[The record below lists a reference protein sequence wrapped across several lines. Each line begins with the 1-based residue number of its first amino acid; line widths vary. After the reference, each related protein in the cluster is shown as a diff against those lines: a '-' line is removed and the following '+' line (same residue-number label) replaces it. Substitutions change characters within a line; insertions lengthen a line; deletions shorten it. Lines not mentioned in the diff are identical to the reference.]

1 MCKAL
6 KVSRSGYY
14 KWMKKIPSAREVKHN
29 IMKEAIKKSH
39 KASRKTA
46 GYRKVHEDL
55 VDNHKILCDKETV
68 RVLMSDLGL
77 YSVAKK
83 KFKVTTE
90 SGHNL
95 PVAPNI
101 LNRNFESEA
110 PNKKWVT
117 DITYIRTLEGWLF
130 LAIVLDLF
138 SRKIVGWA
146 TSSRIDEALVSAA
159 LKDAVKK
166 RKPGA
171 GLLHHSDR
179 GVQYASENYQKL
191 LAELSM
197 VCSMSR
203 KGNCWD
209 NAVAESFFGKFKTE
223 WVRGKVYLTRDQAQ
237 RDIFEYIELFYNIR
251 RRHASLGYLS
261 PLEYETRLQ
270 VRVV

>member
-1 MCKAL
+1 
-6 KVSRSGYY
+6 
-14 KWMKKIPSAREVKHN
+14 
-29 IMKEAIKKSH
+29 MKEAIKKSH
-39 KASRKTA
+39 KASKEIS

-55 VDNHKILCDKETV
+55 VFDYKIPCDKETV
-68 RVLMSDLGL
+68 RLLMADLGL
-77 YSVAKK
+77 YSRAPK

-90 SGHNL
+90 SDHNL

-101 LNRNFESEA
+101 LNRIFESEA

-117 DITYIRTLEGWLF
+117 DITYIRTLEGWLY
-130 LAIVLDLF
+130 LATVLDLF

-146 TSSRIDEALVSAA
+146 TSNRINEALVSMA
-159 LKDAVKK
+159 LKDGVAK

-191 LAELSM
+191 LGNLGM

-223 WVRGKVYLTRDQAQ
+223 WVRGQVYPTRELAR
-237 RDIFEYIELFYNIR
+237 RDVFEYIELFYNIK

-270 VRVV
+270 VRVA

>member
-1 MCKAL
+1 
-6 KVSRSGYY
+6 
-14 KWMKKIPSAREVKHN
+14 MKD
-29 IMKEAIKKSH
+29 AIKRSH
-39 KASRKTA
+39 KASKETA
-46 GYRKVHEDL
+46 GYRKVHKDIVIED
-55 VDNHKILCDKETV
+55 KISCGKEAV
-68 RVLMSDLGL
+68 RLLMADLGL
-77 YSVAKK
+77 YSRAKK

-90 SGHNL
+90 SEHSL

-101 LNRNFESEA
+101 LSRNFESEA
-110 PNKKWVT
+110 SNKKWVT
-117 DITYIRTLEGWLF
+117 DITYIRTLEGWLY

-146 TSSRIDEALVSAA
+146 TSNRINEALVSMA
-159 LKDAVKK
+159 LKDAFKK
-166 RKPGA
+166 RKPGT

-191 LAELSM
+191 LGNLGM

-223 WVRGKVYLTRDQAQ
+223 WVRGQVYPTRELAR
-237 RDIFEYIELFYNIR
+237 RDVFEYIELFYNIK

-261 PLEYETRLQ
+261 PLEYETWLKA
-270 VRVV
+270 RVA